1 MNEIVPAGQPVHHEA
16 GRDEMMDVQ
25 IGAERLRH
33 PPPMHRRTRFT
44 IAIVALFLL
53 LLAGAVYLRKKA
65 PPEAAR
71 LLPESD
77 GIVYLNLRPIR
88 AASQLDK
95 HPVAHDPDYQRFIDA
110 TGIQPERDL
119 EEAAFALHRM
129 PDPKGP
135 NGPVAFSEVFVGHFD
150 GRRLSHYLESVAGSN
165 EEYAGHEIYDIPN
178 DGRTVRVTLL
188 GYDMV
193 AVSNT
198 PSEEQI
204 HSILDRY
211 RTAAL
216 PFTGSSLLAAHYADV
231 PLLSLAWGIG
241 QIGLPLSDGNGKDG
255 GQIKV
260 MGLSLPLTVD
270 ATFVASLSWTGKTRL
285 RVEEIAPS
293 DAAAQ
298 ASADSV
304 ATLLNLVRGTAD
316 GSGTDAADADTKA
329 LLDSAQIEH
338 HKNRA
343 VLTATI
349 PSSLLQKLVSAPVD
363 VESAPAGKNRDQSR
377 NEDLKK

>member
-1 MNEIVPAGQPVHHEA
+1 
-16 GRDEMMDVQ
+16 
-25 IGAERLRH
+25 
-33 PPPMHRRTRFT
+33 MHRRTRLT
-44 IAIVALFLL
+44 IAIVALFLF
-53 LLAGAVYLRKKA
+53 LLAGAIYLRKKA

-77 GIVYLNLRPIR
+77 GIVYLNLRPMR
-88 AASQLDK
+88 AATHLDK
-95 HPVAHDPDYQRFIDA
+95 HPVQHDDDYQRFIDA
-110 TGIQPERDL
+110 TGVQPERDL
-119 EEAAFALHRM
+119 DEVAFALHRM

-150 GRRLSHYLESVAGSN
+150 GRRLARYLDSVAGST
-165 EEYAGHEIYDIPN
+165 ETYAGREIYSIPN
-178 DGRTVRVTLL
+178 DGRTVRVALL

-211 RTAAL
+211 KTAAM
-216 PFTGSSLLAAHYADV
+216 PFTGSSLLADHYADV

-241 QIGLPLSDGNGKDG
+241 QIGLPLSDAGGNL
-255 GQIKV
+255 KV
-260 MGLSLPLTVD
+260 MGLSLPLTLD
-270 ATFVASLSWTGKTRL
+270 ATFVASLSWTSKTRL
-285 RVEEIAPS
+285 RVEEIAAS
-293 DAAAQ
+293 DAAAK

-304 ATLLNLVRGTAD
+304 GNLLNLVRGVAD
-316 GSGTDAADADTKA
+316 GASAGSTDADTKA
-329 LLDSAQIEH
+329 LLDSAQIEQ

-349 PSSLLQKLVSAPVD
+349 PSGLLQKLVSAPIDLPD
-363 VESAPAGKNRDQSR
+363 VPTGKSREQSSR
-377 NEDLKK
+377 

>member
-1 MNEIVPAGQPVHHEA
+1 
-16 GRDEMMDVQ
+16 
-25 IGAERLRH
+25 
-33 PPPMHRRTRFT
+33 MHRRTRLT
-44 IAIVALFLL
+44 IAIVALFLFL
-53 LLAGAVYLRKKA
+53 LGGAIYLRKKA

-77 GIVYLNLRPIR
+77 GIVYLNLRPLR
-88 AASQLDK
+88 AATSLDK
-95 HPVAHDPDYQRFIDA
+95 HPVQHDPDYQQFIDA

-119 EEAAFALHRM
+119 DEAAFALHRM

-150 GRRLSHYLESVAGSN
+150 GRRLSHYLESVAGST
-165 EEYAGHEIYDIPN
+165 ETYADHEIYNIPN
-178 DGRTVRVTLL
+178 DGRTVRVALL

-198 PSEEQI
+198 PSSEQI

-241 QIGLPLSDGNGKDG
+241 QIGLPLSDEGGNL
-255 GQIKV
+255 KV
-260 MGLSLPLTVD
+260 MGMSLPLTLD

-285 RVEEIAPS
+285 RVEEIAPN
-293 DAAAQ
+293 DAAAK
-298 ASADSV
+298 ASADSIN
-304 ATLLNLVRGTAD
+304 AILSFVRSAED
-316 GSGTDAADADTKA
+316 GAPAGNADADTKA
-329 LLDSAQIEH
+329 LLDSAHIEQ
-338 HKNRA
+338 HKNLA

-349 PSSLLQKLVSAPVD
+349 PSGLLQKLVSTP
-363 VESAPAGKNRDQSR
+363 
-377 NEDLKK
+377 EDLQETPAPKTREQSEK

>member
-1 MNEIVPAGQPVHHEA
+1 
-16 GRDEMMDVQ
+16 
-25 IGAERLRH
+25 
-33 PPPMHRRTRFT
+33 MHRRTRFT

-53 LLAGAVYLRKKA
+53 LLAGAIYLRKKA

-88 AASQLDK
+88 TATHLDK
-95 HPVAHDPDYQRFIDA
+95 HPVQHDADYQRFIDD

-119 EEAAFALHRM
+119 DEVAFALHRM

-150 GRRLSHYLESVAGSN
+150 GRRLAHYLESVAGST
-165 EEYAGHEIYDIPN
+165 EDYAGREIYNIPN

-216 PFTGSSLLAAHYADV
+216 PFTGSSLLAQHYADV

-241 QIGLPLSDGNGKDG
+241 QIGLPLSDAGGKL
-255 GQIKV
+255 KV
-260 MGLSLPLTVD
+260 MGMSLPLTLD

-285 RVEEIAPS
+285 RVEEIAS
-293 DAAAQ
+293 NDAAAK
-298 ASADSV
+298 ASADSIN
-304 ATLLNLVRGTAD
+304 TLLNFVRGVAD
-316 GSGTDAADADTKA
+316 GTGPDAADADTKA
-329 LLDSAQIEH
+329 LLDSAQIEQ

-349 PSSLLQKLVSAPVD
+349 PSGLLQKLVSAPVD
-363 VESAPAGKNRDQSR
+363 LQSVPAPKNREQSE
-377 NEDLKK
+377 N

>member
-1 MNEIVPAGQPVHHEA
+1 
-16 GRDEMMDVQ
+16 
-25 IGAERLRH
+25 
-33 PPPMHRRTRFT
+33 MHRRTRLT
-44 IAIVALFLL
+44 IAIVALFLF
-53 LLAGAVYLRKKA
+53 LLAGAIYLRKKA

-77 GIVYLNLRPIR
+77 GIVYLNLRPMR
-88 AASQLDK
+88 AATHLDK
-95 HPVAHDPDYQRFIDA
+95 HPVQHDDDYQRFIDA
-110 TGIQPERDL
+110 TGVQPERDL
-119 EEAAFALHRM
+119 DEVAFALHRM

-150 GRRLSHYLESVAGSN
+150 GRRLASYLDSVAGST
-165 EEYAGHEIYDIPN
+165 ETYAGREIYSIPN
-178 DGRTVRVTLL
+178 DGRTVRVALL

-211 RTAAL
+211 KTAAM
-216 PFTGSSLLAAHYADV
+216 PFTGSSLLADHYADV

-241 QIGLPLSDGNGKDG
+241 QIGLPLSDAGGNL
-255 GQIKV
+255 KV
-260 MGLSLPLTVD
+260 MGLSLPLTLD

-285 RVEEIAPS
+285 RVEEIAAS
-293 DAAAQ
+293 DAAAK

-304 ATLLNLVRGTAD
+304 GNLLNLVRGAAD
-316 GSGTDAADADTKA
+316 GAAAGSADADTKA
-329 LLDSAQIEH
+329 LLDSAQIEQ

-349 PSSLLQKLVSAPVD
+349 PSGLLQKLVSAPIDLPD
-363 VESAPAGKNRDQSR
+363 VPAAKSREQSSR
-377 NEDLKK
+377 